1 VNTVI
6 TAVPTDP
13 AEALAPAA
21 LVPASGRVSTGDFD
35 LLIALLQASLASPSG
50 LAPGPAAPGPAVPGP
65 AAAGPSAA
73 GTAVPASLAGATAA
87 VTTGVATAPDGSP
100 SDATTLDTPSPLL
113 GTPVLARRVSRGVSP
128 DEAASLG
135 NGAVEGRDPLLED
148 EPAAM
153 LTAPASLLL
162 PLMSAPTAGLS
173 TPSAPEAESAEA
185 DVAAASVARPRELAP
200 AVAPLLTPAA
210 SDATAGPQTA
220 GAPAQAP
227 RPVADE
233 AAPRALALDAVAVPE
248 AKPTTLV
255 SADVTASAE
264 LLGEAET
271 ATAGEPRPRAI
282 PAARGA
288 EAIRIAQGSASPES
302 AADAMAQ
309 RFGATMSSRAP
320 RLDSGRDELPGLAAR
335 PSRDD
340 GAAVAPASE
349 STFSGASATAPV
361 LTGRSTL
368 EDAEPARAEPLRDPV
383 DQIATRLR
391 EVRTPGRHEIS
402 VRLDPPELG
411 AVRIDARLEGARLH
425 LQIRAEHAPT
435 GDLLADALPRLR
447 DSLVQQGFV
456 PADVSVHLGLDGSG
470 RHSARDGAPTF
481 APPRDGEPSPQPR
494 TVPAAATRAV
504 VASDGLDVWA

>member
-13 AEALAPAA
+13 AEALTPAA
-21 LVPASGRVSTGDFD
+21 LAPASGRMSTGDFD
-35 LLIALLQASLASPSG
+35 LLIALLQASLASPPG
-50 LAPGPAAPGPAVPGP
+50 L
-65 AAAGPSAA
+65 AA
-73 GTAVPASLAGATAA
+73 GTAAPGTTAPGTTAPGTAGTAPLAGATAT
-87 VTTGVATAPDGSP
+87 VTTGAATASDRSP
-100 SDATTLDTPSPLL
+100 SDGATIDTPSPLLGTPLL
-113 GTPVLARRVSRGVSP
+113 GTPVLARRMSRGASP
-128 DEAASLG
+128 DEAARLG
-135 NGAVEGRDPLLED
+135 NDAIEGRDPLLDD
-148 EPAAM
+148 EPEAILA
-153 LTAPASLLL
+153 APASLLL
-162 PLMSAPTAGLS
+162 PLMSSPTPGLS
-173 TPSAPEAESAEA
+173 TPSAPEIGSSEP
-185 DVAAASVARPRELAP
+185 DVAAGSAERPRELAP
-200 AVAPLLTPAA
+200 AVAPTLTSGA
-210 SDATAGPQTA
+210 SDPIPDPQAA
-220 GAPAQAP
+220 GATGHAP

-233 AAPRALALDAVAVPE
+233 AAPRVLAIDAGAIAQ
-248 AKPTTLV
+248 AKPATLA
-255 SADVTASAE
+255 SADVTAYAE
-264 LLGEAET
+264 VLDEAVT
-271 ATAGEPRPRAI
+271 ATAGEPRPRPM

-302 AADAMAQ
+302 ATDAMAQ
-309 RFGATMSSRAP
+309 RFGAAMSSRTP
-320 RLDSGRDELPGLAAR
+320 RLDAGRDELPGLSAR

-340 GAAVAPASE
+340 GAAAAPASE
-349 STFSGASATAPV
+349 SGFSGASAPGPV

-368 EDAEPARAEPLRDPV
+368 DVAEPARAEPLRDPV

-391 EVRTPGRHEIS
+391 EIRTPGRHEIS

-435 GDLLADALPRLR
+435 GELLADALPRLR
-447 DSLVQQGFV
+447 ESLVQQGFV

-494 TVPAAATRAV
+494 TVPASAARAV